1 MNKHTSFMQINHEAL
16 NSIAFGNFGGSFARV
31 SRSSAA
37 ALRGGIAL
45 GNFGGSFAR
54 VSWDIAA
61 AVHRLIYRLSMPFTL
76 STL

>member
-1 MNKHTSFMQINHEAL
+1 LPSEILA
-16 NSIAFGNFGGSFARV
+16 GV

-54 VSWDIAA
+54 VSRSSAAALRGDIAA